1 MREIGLAEFGL
12 RDIGIDTPRGCFAAL
27 TNGAPVGDDGAPDP
41 RPPLLALHGWLDNA
55 ASFLPMAPLLAHYH
69 LVALDLP
76 GHGASFH
83 YPDVAEYTPFSAML
97 DIAAAAD
104 GLGWSRFVLLGHSMG
119 GALSTLFA
127 AAAPE
132 RVESLH
138 LIEALGPLAAPE
150 AGSGERLRDALSKR
164 RALDASRKRVFSS
177 VDIAVQ
183 ARMQGNITTLD
194 EASAT
199 AIVRR
204 GVRAVDGGFVWSS
217 DARLT
222 LPTAVRMTDGQ
233 IHDCLRAIQCPVRLL
248 MADPPPPYIP
258 PSMIDTRVA
267 CVRDIRSRVLP
278 GSHHLHMTHPREV
291 VEALGLSRQ

>member
-1 MREIGLAEFGL
+1 MDETSLRE
-12 RDIGIDTPRGCFAAL
+12 IGIDTPRGRFAAL
-27 TNGAPVGDDGAPDP
+27 TNGEIVGDDGAPDA

-55 ASFLPMAPLLAHYH
+55 ASFLSMAPLLAHYH
-69 LVALDLP
+69 VVALDLP
-76 GHGASFH
+76 GHGGSFH
-83 YPDVAEYTPFSAML
+83 YPEMAEYTLFSAML

-104 GLGWSRFVLLGHSMG
+104 ALGWPRFALLGHSMG

-132 RVESLH
+132 RVVALH

-150 AGSGERLRDALSKR
+150 VGSGERLRDALSKR
-164 RALDASRKRVFSS
+164 RALDAGRKRVFAS
-177 VDIAVQ
+177 VEIAVQ

-204 GVRAVDGGFVWSS
+204 GVRPVDGGFVWSS

-222 LPTAVRMTDGQ
+222 LPTALRLTDGQ
-233 IHDCLRAIQCPVRLL
+233 IHDCLRAIECPVRIV
-248 MADPPPPYIP
+248 MADPHPPYIP
-258 PSMIDTRVA
+258 TAMIETRVA
-267 CVRDIRSRVLP
+267 CVRDIDSRILS
-278 GSHHLHMTHPREV
+278 GSHHLHMTHPHDV
-291 VEALGLSRQ
+291 VDALALSSP

>member
-1 MREIGLAEFGL
+1 MGEIGIAEGGL
-12 RDIGIDTPRGCFAAL
+12 REIGIDTPRGRFAAL
-27 TNGAPVGDDGAPDP
+27 TNGVPAGDDGAPDA

-69 LVALDLP
+69 LVAMDMP
-76 GHGASFH
+76 GHGGSFH
-83 YPDVAEYTPFSAML
+83 YPEMAEYTPFSAML

-104 GLGWSRFVLLGHSMG
+104 ALGWPRFALLGHSMG

-150 AGSGERLRDALSKR
+150 VGSGERLRDALSKR
-164 RALDASRKRVFSS
+164 RALDAGRKRVFSS

-204 GVRAVDGGFVWSS
+204 GVRPVDGGYVWSS

-248 MADPPPPYIP
+248 MADPHPPYIP
-258 PSMIDTRVA
+258 PSMIETRTA
-267 CVRDIRSRVLP
+267 CVRDIQSRILP
-278 GSHHLHMTHPREV
+278 GSHHLHMTHPRDV
-291 VEALGLSRQ
+291 VEALGLSSP